1 MPRQSFAGTMAD
13 WERLLAAV
21 TANQDALP
29 YIAAYKQQLEVEM
42 AGARV
47 AVIRQAASQAE
58 AQQASR
64 DVDGFLARGEDL
76 ATRIRAGIK
85 IKYGSRSEKLKEFGL
100 KVFRGRKKVTNLK
113 RPPAASPKEGA
124 QEGEAKQALGAATT
138 EDQDT
143 T

>member
-1 MPRQSFAGTMAD
+1 M
-13 WERLLAAV
+13 
-21 TANQDALP
+21 TANREALSC
-29 YIAAYKQQLEVEM
+29 IESYKQQLEVEM
-42 AGARV
+42 AGARIASV
-47 AVIRQAASQAE
+47 RQAASQAE

-64 DVDGFLARGEDL
+64 DLEGFIERGQDL

-85 IKYGSRSEKLKEFGL
+85 IKYGPRSEKLKEFGL

-113 RPPAASPKEGA
+113 RPPAASPKGGA